1 METLRHQIPGE
12 YSNTPWNSHLR
23 SISDINPDKMIIAPV
38 DAPLDILDF
47 MLTNCKIRKVEL
59 YTLDAIYHGNIGI
72 SWPY

>member
-1 METLRHQIPGE
+1 METLGHQIPGE
-12 YSNTPWNSHLR
+12 YSIPLGIGHLR

-38 DAPLDILDF
+38 DVPLDILDF

-59 YTLDAIYHGNIGI
+59 YTFDAIYHGNIGI